1 MSRARRKGEPPKV
14 KEDPIDPFIRSLVGW
29 KADREARLLVKL
41 LGYGK
46 RGAPASGLSPGEAK
60 LLPKLRKSGMI
71 DVEGRLVRLTRLG
84 ATVARGARKMYPEFW
99 D

>member
-1 MSRARRKGEPPKV
+1 MSRAQRKGEPSKV

-46 RGAPASGLSPGEAK
+46 RGAPASGLSPGEA
-60 LLPKLRKSGMI
+60 
-71 DVEGRLVRLTRLG
+71 RLTVTG
-84 ATVARGARKMYPEFW
+84 KWYAVPFKGSDVIKVIG
-99 D
+99 